1 MYIYICIYIYKYDI
15 CAYSQAQQKSHV
27 HLIREPLEIL
37 GDIRTGCTALIQFRF
52 GSDFPEEARNIT
64 MLPKCCIKTLS
75 PSAKKNILD
84 FRSQN
89 KGCYR
94 GILYI
99 IVCSLVFVPLSP
111 VSPNQRTFLPA
122 MEVHR
127 RELGCG
133 GIHHMDVPQSHDLRV
148 QVVPRF
154 GIKMGSPFLPNQM
167 VDEHIIKYPFSP

>member
-1 MYIYICIYIYKYDI
+1 MCIL
-15 CAYSQAQQKSHV
+15 SQAQQKSHV

-37 GDIRTGCTALIQFRF
+37 GDIHTGCTALIQFRF
-52 GSDFPEEARNIT
+52 GSDFPKEARNIT

-99 IVCSLVFVPLSP
+99 IVCSFVFVPISPVKQPANLSP
-111 VSPNQRTFLPA
+111 SHGSASKRAWLWWHSPY
-122 MEVHR
+122 
-127 RELGCG
+127 GCSS
-133 GIHHMDVPQSHDLRV
+133 IP
-148 QVVPRF
+148 
-154 GIKMGSPFLPNQM
+154 
-167 VDEHIIKYPFSP
+167 